1 MHLHYSNK
9 TNLLVWWYI
18 HMTRFFCGG
27 PQFESR
33 RTRLF
38 FLTNVDR
45 AILAAHVLEVLGV
58 ALCRLP
64 GPIHLRAFR
73 DSFACIRD
81 AACHSARAMAAQ
93 GWSGRHNGEGIRSME
108 GVSEGGCRKPKPQS
122 PYPKGPLVRAPVHQA
137 RPTGGT
143 SPPPIQA
150 RASPV

>member
-1 MHLHYSNK
+1 MAWKRATSGLVVLSPVFFWAVLSSN
-9 TNLLVWWYI
+9 LDA
-18 HMTRFFCGG
+18 HACFFN
-27 PQFESR
+27 Q
-33 RTRLF
+33 L
-38 FLTNVDR
+38 DR

-81 AACHSARAMAAQ
+81 AACHGARAMAAQ